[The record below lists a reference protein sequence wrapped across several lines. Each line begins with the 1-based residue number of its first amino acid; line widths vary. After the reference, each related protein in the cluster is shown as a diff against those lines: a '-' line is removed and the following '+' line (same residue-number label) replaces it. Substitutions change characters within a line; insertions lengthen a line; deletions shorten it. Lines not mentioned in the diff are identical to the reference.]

1 MATTGTRI
9 TIIGAGPAGA
19 LMACYL
25 GKMGYRVAVYERRPD
40 PRTSGSERGRSINL
54 ALSARGIKGLA
65 GVGLADIVL
74 KDAIPMRGRML
85 HSRAGSIAFQPYSK
99 NRSDAINSVSRSGLN
114 LALIEAAG
122 AYPNVELRF
131 DHRCLDVDL
140 DAPAAIF
147 EHEISPGS
155 ADVKP
160 RVQVVRVESG
170 LIIGADGAFSAVRAK
185 LQKTD
190 RFQYEQ
196 SYLQHGYKELHIPA
210 REGASPDDRFAME
223 KNALHIWPRGGSM
236 MIALPNA
243 DGSFTCTLFWPYEGR
258 HSFAALKTPDQIDR
272 FFNEE
277 YPDAVPLMPTLVEDY
292 LRNPVGSLVTIKCQ
306 PWRHDGKVA
315 LLGDAA
321 HAIVPFYGQGM
332 NCAFEDCIALADCLK
347 NNPADLGRALAEFEA
362 DRKENADAIADMALD
377 NFIEMRDKVASRAF
391 RLKKRAEHLLHALF
405 PAAFTPLYNMVSFS
419 TIPYA
424 QARRR
429 AQRQSVLILTIGA
442 WIGAIALALL
452 IVTVLQLFR

>member
-1 MATTGTRI
+1 
-9 TIIGAGPAGA
+9 
-19 LMACYL
+19 
-25 GKMGYRVAVYERRPD
+25 MGYRVAVYERRPD
-40 PRTSGSERGRSINL
+40 PRVAGAEGGRSINL

-65 GVGLADIVL
+65 GVGLADAIL
-74 KDAIPMRGRML
+74 QNAIPMRGRML
-85 HSRAGSIAFQPYSK
+85 HSRSGSIAFQAYSK
-99 NRSDAINSVSRSGLN
+99 NRSDAINSVSRAGLN

-122 AYPNVELRF
+122 AYPNVELQF

-147 EHEISPGS
+147 EHEIAPGTPDS
-155 ADVKP
+155 KP
-160 RVQVVRVESG
+160 RTQIVRVESD
-170 LIIGADGAFSAVRAK
+170 LVIGADGAFSAVRTK
-185 LQKTD
+185 MQKTD
-190 RFQYEQ
+190 CFQYEQ
-196 SYLQHGYKELHIPA
+196 SYLEHGYKELHIPA
-210 REGASPDDRFAME
+210 REASSDDRFAME

-258 HSFAALKTPDQIDR
+258 HSFAALKTPDQIER

-292 LRNPVGSLVTIKCQ
+292 LRNPVGSLVTIKCR
-306 PWRHDGKVA
+306 PWRYEGRVV

-332 NCAFEDCIALADCLK
+332 NCAFEDCISLADCLR
-347 NNPADLGRALAEFEA
+347 NHPEDPARALADFES

-377 NFIEMRDKVASRAF
+377 NFIEMRDKVASRVF
-391 RLKKRAEHLLHALF
+391 RLKKRLEHLLHAIF
-405 PAAFTPLYNMVSFS
+405 PTAFTPLYNMVSFS

-424 QARRR
+424 QARRQ
-429 AQRQSVLILTIGA
+429 AQRQSMLIFTIGA

-452 IVTVLQLFR
+452 IIAVIQLFR